1 MSQEISGTIHFY
13 KGIFSCFSI
22 LKNQPGADGH
32 WEDPSSWPIRHQFKL
47 LLMNSKQDL
56 INSGLSYYPAHAVF
70 SESATYIGI
79 NIILAHLY
87 VEDIDRSTKDLE

>member
-1 MSQEISGTIHFY
+1 MGTG
-13 KGIFSCFSI
+13 K
-22 LKNQPGADGH
+22 
-32 WEDPSSWPIRHQFKL
+32 EPSSWPIWHHFKL
-47 LLMNSKQDL
+47 LLTNSKQDL
-56 INSGLSYYPAHAVF
+56 TNRGLSYYPAHAVF